1 VLERTPQDISTEQS
15 SVSAVSLMQAA
26 RSLLPRREQTF
37 MTIFDPISGR
47 QIIIDLSGKLDRS
60 IVRQNAS
67 PEESNSFAQAKH
79 RAQEKD

>member
-1 VLERTPQDISTEQS
+1 
-15 SVSAVSLMQAA
+15 
-26 RSLLPRREQTF
+26 